1 MNPLDPDMMTA
12 EERLAELAAILARGL
27 IRLRARQSRSLSA
40 ERGESSLD
48 FSVPQRRHDP
58 ARNRMERPS

>member
-1 MNPLDPDMMTA
+1 MNLLDPDMMTA

-27 IRLRARQSRSLSA
+27 VRLKARQSRSLFA

-48 FSVPQRRHDP
+48 FPAPQRRHAT
-58 ARNRMERPS
+58 ARNRTETTS